1 MNILVV
7 DDDDYFANKLKID
20 LNNFFKNFYADLT
33 ITNISSNFHT
43 VLDYDDV
50 NLLFLD
56 IDLNEKYNGINLAT
70 YIKSKFPNILL
81 VFTSTHD
88 DLVFPALSV
97 DFFQFIRKSRYD
109 FDSRKVFKEINNYL
123 SRQDKKIMIKIKG
136 RRSVIKV
143 TNIKYILSIE
153 HELFIKTVDND
164 YIIKSSLKKFSEN
177 LNHEDFVQI
186 ERGLIINLK
195 FIKNIIK
202 NKILTV
208 DDETYTVGRKYS
220 ANFLKKYE
228 EFLLKWLSLIY

>member
-7 DDDDYFANKLKID
+7 DDDNYFADKLKKD
-20 LNNFFKNFYADLT
+20 LKKFFENIYTDLT
-33 ITNISSNFHT
+33 ITNISSNFYT
-43 VLDYDDV
+43 LLDYDDV

-70 YIKSKFPNILL
+70 YIKSKFPNIIL

-109 FDSRKVFKEINNYL
+109 LDSIKVFKEINNFL
-123 SRQDKKIMIKIKG
+123 SQQDKKIIIKING
-136 RRSVIKV
+136 RRLIIKL
-143 TNIKYILSIE
+143 TNIKYILSIG

-164 YIIKSSLKKFSEN
+164 YVIKSSLKKFSKN
-177 LNHEDFVQI
+177 INHEDFVQI
-186 ERGLIINLK
+186 ERGLIINLNY
-195 FIKNIIK
+195 IKNIIK

-208 DDETYTVGRKYS
+208 DDETYIIGRKYS
-220 ANFLKKYE
+220 ADFLKKYE
-228 EFLLKWLSLIY
+228 EFLLK

>member
-20 LNNFFKNFYADLT
+20 LNNFFKNFYTDLT

-123 SRQDKKIMIKIKG
+123 SRQDKKIIIQIKG

-228 EFLLKWLSLIY
+228 EFLLK

>member
-20 LNNFFKNFYADLT
+20 LNNFFKNFYTDLT

-123 SRQDKKIMIKIKG
+123 SRQDKKIIIKIKG

-228 EFLLKWLSLIY
+228 EFLLKWLSLTY

>member
-20 LNNFFKNFYADLT
+20 LNNFFKNFYTDLT

-123 SRQDKKIMIKIKG
+123 SRQDKKIIIKIKG

-164 YIIKSSLKKFSEN
+164 YIIKSSLKRFSEN

-228 EFLLKWLSLIY
+228 EFLLKWLSLTY

>member
-56 IDLNEKYNGINLAT
+56 IDLNEKYNGINLAI

-228 EFLLKWLSLIY
+228 EFLLKWLSLTY

>member
-228 EFLLKWLSLIY
+228 EFLLKWLSLTY

>member
-7 DDDDYFANKLKID
+7 DDDVYFANKLKID
-20 LNNFFKNFYADLT
+20 LNNFFKNFYTDLT

-56 IDLNEKYNGINLAT
+56 IDLNEKYIGINLAT

-123 SRQDKKIMIKIKG
+123 SRQDKKIIIKIKG

-228 EFLLKWLSLIY
+228 EFLLKWLSLTY

>member
-228 EFLLKWLSLIY
+228 EFLLK